1 MYRFIQKNEKNRW
14 RTTIMLLLPMLF
26 LVVGL
31 NAQNLTIKGKALDPD
46 GNALPGVAVVVKG
59 TTIGATT
66 NDDGDYVLSNVPKGS
81 TLEFLLVGY
90 VTQEIKVSDKTTV
103 NVILLEASQSLDEV
117 TIVAFGAQ
125 TRESVVAS
133 VSTINTKE
141 LKVPSSNLTT
151 AFAGRI
157 AGLISY
163 QRTGEPGL
171 DNAEFFIRGVT
182 TFGTGRANPL
192 ILIDGVEMTADDLAR
207 LTTDDISSF
216 SIMKDAN
223 ATALYG
229 ARGANGVILVNT
241 KEGREGKAKVQLRI
255 ETSRSSPTE
264 TLEYADPVTYMKLHN
279 EARRTRNALVSLPYP
294 TGKIYN
300 TERGIDPLYY
310 PAVNWQDLMFNDH
323 TYNQRYNLNVS
334 GGGTIARYYI
344 AASYS
349 KDNGII
355 NVDKRNDFNNNI
367 DINRYVLRSN
377 VNVNITKTTEAI
389 VRLHGAFDDYSGPL
403 DGGADLYKKAMNANP
418 VYFLPYYP
426 ADEANKYTQY
436 ILFGN
441 YEDGKYLNPYA
452 EAIKGF
458 KSSNR
463 SNMLAQ
469 FELKQNLDF
478 IVKGLSARA
487 LFNVNRYSNIEL
499 SNSYKPFFFYL
510 PPKITPNDEYRLQAL
525 NPTGGTDYLSSS
537 SSGKDITS
545 SMYFETAIQ
554 YNREFAGKHT
564 VSGLLVYT
572 MRESLDGNA
581 TDLQSSLPYRN
592 LGLAG
597 RLTYSY
603 DSRYFIESNF
613 GYNGSERFA
622 ASERFGFFP
631 SIGGGWIVSNEKFM
645 KPLEKIISKLKL
657 KATYGLVG
665 NDAIGSARF
674 FYLSKVNM
682 TDGNRGFRF
691 GTNLESP
698 YKGSGDGTGIS
709 IGRYSDP
716 NITWEISR
724 KTNYGLELNLW
735 NALEIQLDYFLEN
748 RSKILQQ
755 RSYIPTSMGL
765 QGESPSSNVGKAN
778 GSGIDLSVDYNRTF
792 TKNFWA
798 VVRGNFTY
806 ASSKYEV
813 YDEPDYTNTP
823 WRRHERQKISQTWGF
838 VAERLFLDDNEV
850 NNSPPQFGGLGSYM
864 AGDIKYK
871 DINGDFVVDDNDQVP
886 IGYPTTPEIIYGFG
900 ISAGFMNLDFSCFF
914 QGSARSSFWINPE
927 RTAPFVNRS
936 GEKVDANLHAFTTNR
951 AMLQYWVDDHWS
963 EDNRNIYALWPRLS
977 DTNISNN
984 QKTSTWFMRDGSF
997 LRLKTAEIGY
1007 SLPTKWISHIKV
1019 QSARFYVSG
1028 SNLLLFSK
1036 FKMWDPEMAGNGLAY
1051 PLQRVFNLGLNIGF

>member
-1 MYRFIQKNEKNRW
+1 MNKFFDKIEKSKLK
-14 RTTIMLLLPMLF
+14 TTIMLFLPMLF
-26 LVVGL
+26 LAVGL
-31 NAQNLTIKGKALDPD
+31 NAQNLTIKGKVLDYE
-46 GNALPGVAVVVKG
+46 GNTLSGVAVVVKG
-59 TTIGATT
+59 TNTGTST
-66 NDDGDYVLSNVPKGS
+66 NDEGDYSLPNVPKGS
-81 TLEFLLVGY
+81 SLEYIFVGY
-90 VTQEIKVSDKTTV
+90 VTQEVKVSGDKTTI
-103 NVILLEASQSLDEV
+103 NVILLESSESLEEV
-117 TIVAFGAQ
+117 
-125 TRESVVAS
+125 SVVAFATQKRSS
-133 VSTINTKE
+133 VVAAVSSVNTKE

-163 QRTGEPGL
+163 QRTGEPGQ
-171 DNAEFFIRGVT
+171 DNAQFYIRGVT
-182 TFGTGRANPL
+182 TFGTGMANPL
-192 ILIDGVEMTADDLAR
+192 ILIDGVEMTSDDLAR
-207 LTTDDISSF
+207 LTTDDIASF

-241 KEGREGKAKVQLRI
+241 KEGSEGKAKVQLRI

-264 TLEYADPVTYMKLHN
+264 MLDFADPVTYMKLNN
-279 EARRTRNALVSLPYP
+279 EARRTRSELTSLRYP
-294 TGKIYN
+294 TEKIYN
-300 TERGIDPLYY
+300 TEQGTDPLYY
-310 PAVNWQDLMFNDH
+310 PSVDWHELLFNDH
-323 TYNQRYNLNVS
+323 TYNQRYNMNVS
-334 GGGTIARYYI
+334 GGGTVAKYYI

-367 DINRYVLRSN
+367 DIDRYVLRSN

-403 DGGADLYKKAMNANP
+403 AGGADLYWKAMNANP

-426 ADEANKYTQY
+426 ADEANKYTKY

-441 YEDGKYLNPYA
+441 YEGGNYLNPYA
-452 EAIKGF
+452 ESIKGF

-463 SNMLAQ
+463 ANMLAQ
-469 FELKQNLDF
+469 LELKQDF
-478 IVKGLSARA
+478 SFITKGLSARA
-487 LFNVNRYSNIEL
+487 LYNVNRYAYTEMSNQ
-499 SNSYKPFFFYL
+499 YKPFYFSL
-510 PPKITPNDEYRLQAL
+510 VPKIRPTDEYKLHAL
-525 NPTGGTDYLSSS
+525 NPNGGTDYLSSTS
-537 SSGKDITS
+537 TGKSITS
-545 SMYFETAIQ
+545 SMYFEAALQ
-554 YNREFAGKHT
+554 YSREFAKKHS

-572 MRESLDGNA
+572 MRQSDDGNA

-603 DSRYFIESNF
+603 DSRYFIEGNF

-622 ASERFGFFP
+622 ENERFGFFP
-631 SIGGGWIVSNEKFM
+631 SVGAGWIVSNEKFM
-645 KPLEKIISKLKL
+645 KPLEQVISKLKL

-665 NDAIGSARF
+665 NDAIGGSRF

-682 TDGNRGFRF
+682 SAGTIGYQF
-691 GTNLESP
+691 GTEFN
-698 YKGSGDGTGIS
+698 YRGSGDGQKIS
-709 IGRYSDP
+709 IQRYADP

-724 KTNYGLELNLW
+724 KTNFGIELNLW
-735 NALEIQLDYFLEN
+735 KALEIQFDYFREN
-748 RSKILQQ
+748 RSKIMQT
-755 RSYIPTSMGL
+755 RSYIPTLMGL
-765 QGESPSSNVGKAN
+765 QGDTPSSNVGKAS
-778 GSGIDLSVDYNRTF
+778 GSGVDFSIDYNKSF
-792 TKNFWA
+792 TKNFWT

-806 ASSKYEV
+806 AASKFEV
-813 YDEPDYTNTP
+813 YDEPDYLDTP
-823 WRRHERQKISQTWGF
+823 WRRHVGQKISQTYGY
-838 VAERLFLDDNEV
+838 VAERLFVDENEV
-850 NNSPPQFGGLGSYM
+850 INSPNQFGQMGLYG

-871 DINGDFVVDDNDQVP
+871 DINGDNIIDRSDLVP

-914 QGSARSSFWINPE
+914 QGSARSSFWINQGN
-927 RTAPFVNRS
+927 TAPFI
-936 GEKVDANLHAFTTNR
+936 DNR

-977 DTNISNN
+977 ETLISNN
-984 QKTSTWFMRDGSF
+984 QQTSTWFMRDGSF

-1007 SLPTKWISHIKV
+1007 SLPHKWIERVKL
-1019 QSARFYVSG
+1019 QSARLYISG

-1036 FKMWDPEMAGNGLAY
+1036 FKMWDPEMAGDGLKY